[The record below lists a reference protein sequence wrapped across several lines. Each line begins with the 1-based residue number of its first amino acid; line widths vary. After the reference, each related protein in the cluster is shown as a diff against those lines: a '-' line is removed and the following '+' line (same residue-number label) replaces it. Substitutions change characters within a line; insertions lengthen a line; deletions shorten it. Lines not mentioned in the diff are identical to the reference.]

1 MNVVPQ
7 PAAPGARPRLEPG
20 DRFPDF
26 VLADQAGA
34 LWGLYQHG
42 QGLPTAVFLDSDELL
57 RTSLRELAA
66 GYQAAQLNCVVVDGP
81 GNSGAQADASPPR
94 ILADPTGRFRQGL
107 RELSGQRIS
116 T

>member
-26 VLADQAGA
+26 VLADRAGA
-34 LWGLYQHG
+34 PWGLYQHS
-42 QGLPTAVFLDSDELL
+42 QGLPTAVFLDSDDTL
-57 RTSLRELAA
+57 RAA
-66 GYQAAQLNCVVVDGP
+66 LHGVADAYQNAGLNCVVIDSSARDDP
-81 GNSGAQADASPPR
+81 PPR

-107 RELSGQRIS
+107 REMSGHHMS
-116 T
+116 